1 MDRPGSA
8 AISPAHAQGLAAPP
22 PDAEPSVIARIHRA
36 VFDDVPVATKI
47 GRYYL
52 LDEVGRG
59 GLGIVYPRV
68 A

>member
-1 MDRPGSA
+1 
-8 AISPAHAQGLAAPP
+8 
-22 PDAEPSVIARIHRA
+22 
-36 VFDDVPVATKI
+36 VATKI